1 MNRQEILQNKLEFA
15 MTLNPDYICMAEVKG
30 SEAFEVVEAAMT
42 GHPTIETIHIDQS
55 TSILL
60 KPQIKEGVA

>member
-1 MNRQEILQNKLEFA
+1 MNRQEILQHKLEFA

-30 SEAFEVVEAAMT
+30 SEAFDLMEAAIT
-42 GHPTIETIHIDQS
+42 GHPTIVTIHIDQS

-60 KPQIKEGVA
+60 KPQIKEGIA